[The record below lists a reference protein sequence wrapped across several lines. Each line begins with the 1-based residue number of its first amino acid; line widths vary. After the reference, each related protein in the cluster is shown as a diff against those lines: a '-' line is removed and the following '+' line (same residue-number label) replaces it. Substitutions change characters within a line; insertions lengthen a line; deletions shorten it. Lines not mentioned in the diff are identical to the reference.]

1 MTDNEL
7 LLAISTMMDQKFKS
21 ELQPIKND
29 LHDWKEDV
37 KILKTDVRDLK
48 NNVEILKTEVK
59 SLRTDVDILKTEVKD
74 LRTDIENLKTEVKDL
89 RSDIENLKTEVKGLK
104 SDVDILK
111 TEVKGLGTDVDT
123 LKDKVE
129 SLTVRNLRIQ
139 SSVHRLELS
148 QENIVLPRL
157 NTIEACYTDTYN
169 RYKNSADRM
178 DAYFEDT
185 ELLKR
190 VVSEH
195 SEKIQKMA

>member
-21 ELQPIKND
+21 ELQPVKND
-29 LHDWKEDV
+29 LQTLKEDV
-37 KILKTDVRDLK
+37 KILKTEVRDLK
-48 NNVEILKTEVK
+48 SNVEILKTEVK
-59 SLRTDVDILKTEVKD
+59 DLRIDVD
-74 LRTDIENLKTEVKDL
+74 NLKTEVKDL
-89 RSDIENLKTEVKGLK
+89 RI
-104 SDVDILK
+104 DVDNLN
-111 TEVKGLGTDVDT
+111 
-123 LKDKVE
+123 DKVE
-129 SLTVRNLRIQ
+129 SLTASNLRIQ